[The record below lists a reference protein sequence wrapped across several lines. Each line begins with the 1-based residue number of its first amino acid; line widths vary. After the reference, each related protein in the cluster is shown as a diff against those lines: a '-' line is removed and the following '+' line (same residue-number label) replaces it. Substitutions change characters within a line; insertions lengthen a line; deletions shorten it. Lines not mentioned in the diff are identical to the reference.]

1 MIKLGVLYGGKS
13 TEREVSRKSAK
24 SVLDNLNKEKYE
36 IYPIFI
42 DENGTWFEE
51 NETEKIEIENVIKY
65 LKNLD
70 VVFPVLHGLWGEDG
84 TIQGLFEIAGVKYV
98 GCKVLASS
106 IGMDKAYTKI
116 IFEKANIKQTK
127 YLYIKKY
134 RGNKYI
140 YIDGQMN
147 EKLITMDELLD
158 IAEK

>member
-84 TIQGLFEIAGVKYV
+84 TIQGLF
-98 GCKVLASS
+98 
-106 IGMDKAYTKI
+106 
-116 IFEKANIKQTK
+116 
-127 YLYIKKY
+127 
-134 RGNKYI
+134 
-140 YIDGQMN
+140 
-147 EKLITMDELLD
+147 
-158 IAEK
+158 

>member
-84 TIQGLFEIAGVKYV
+84 TIQGLFEIAGVRYV
-98 GCKVLASS
+98 G
-106 IGMDKAYTKI
+106 
-116 IFEKANIKQTK
+116 
-127 YLYIKKY
+127 YLILQKKS
-134 RGNKYI
+134 
-140 YIDGQMN
+140 
-147 EKLITMDELLD
+147 
-158 IAEK
+158 

>member
-65 LKNLD
+65 LKIRQN
-70 VVFPVLHGLWGEDG
+70 
-84 TIQGLFEIAGVKYV
+84 
-98 GCKVLASS
+98 
-106 IGMDKAYTKI
+106 
-116 IFEKANIKQTK
+116 
-127 YLYIKKY
+127 
-134 RGNKYI
+134 
-140 YIDGQMN
+140 
-147 EKLITMDELLD
+147 
-158 IAEK
+158 